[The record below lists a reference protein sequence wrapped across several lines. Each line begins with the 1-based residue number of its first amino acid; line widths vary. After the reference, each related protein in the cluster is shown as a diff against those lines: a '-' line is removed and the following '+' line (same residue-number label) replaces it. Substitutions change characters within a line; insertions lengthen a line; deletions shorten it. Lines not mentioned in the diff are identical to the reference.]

1 MLVQLSSG
9 LTRLSRRTRS
19 PRNSKTTAR
28 ASCYSLTVMNQLVW
42 GGRRNAGAGLKHVLD
57 ESMVSLESRRYM
69 RGENGTE
76 SLMVC

>member
-1 MLVQLSSG
+1 MHI
-9 LTRLSRRTRS
+9 RIYFPFRWSRVDMEW
-19 PRNSKTTAR
+19 
-28 ASCYSLTVMNQLVW
+28 YIQIQY
-42 GGRRNAGAGLKHVLD
+42 

>member
-1 MLVQLSSG
+1 MDVLVKLWLVG
-9 LTRLSRRTRS
+9 DEYW
-19 PRNSKTTAR
+19 RNPIPYQGK
-28 ASCYSLTVMNQLVW
+28 Y
-42 GGRRNAGAGLKHVLD
+42 